1 MVDCLI
7 GSLFFGVHFVSNYQE
22 KMMKRKMAYISIL
35 LLLLVASC
43 SNDDVSKKIVDINDP
58 MPIEELIDTNV
69 NDLTDSIEGCF

>member
-1 MVDCLI
+1 
-7 GSLFFGVHFVSNYQE
+7 
-22 KMMKRKMAYISIL
+22 MKRKMAYISIL